1 LGVIKYEQVHKDRLA
16 VKLRDDLDSA
26 KIVCDNLCFK
36 INENGIDG
44 FLQNPQSNPFG
55 FLLLCDL
62 QV

>member
-1 LGVIKYEQVHKDRLA
+1 LA